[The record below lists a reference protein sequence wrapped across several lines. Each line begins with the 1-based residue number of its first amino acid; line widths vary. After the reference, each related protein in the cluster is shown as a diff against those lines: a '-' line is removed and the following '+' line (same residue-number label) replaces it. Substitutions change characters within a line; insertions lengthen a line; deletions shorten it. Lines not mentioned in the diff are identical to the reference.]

1 MNTPNNKR
9 RRESQRKMEN
19 AFTQLLQER
28 DIQQIHVTDICRL
41 AGVNR
46 TTFYANYRDIYALAD
61 SLLNHLQEDALSL
74 YSKEMEQRKSSH
86 DFLRLFHHI
95 RDHQIFYK
103 TYFKLH
109 ADGQLQV
116 FGYDVNEA
124 AYYGMEHID
133 YHIEF
138 FGAGLNAVLKKW
150 LSGGCRETPEE
161 ICAIIEAEYKNRR
174 CKPEA

>member
-9 RRESQRKMEN
+9 RRESQRKMED
-19 AFTQLLQER
+19 AFTQLLQEN
-28 DIQQIHVTDICRL
+28 DIQQITVTDICKL

-46 TTFYANYRDIYALAD
+46 TTFYANYQDIYALAD
-61 SLLNHLQEDALSL
+61 SVINHLQEDLLSL
-74 YSKEMEQRKSSH
+74 YQKEWEQGKSSH
-86 DFLRLFHHI
+86 DFLRLFCHI
-95 RDHQIFYK
+95 RDHQLFYK

-124 AYYGMEHID
+124 AYYNIKHID

-138 FGAGLNAVLKKW
+138 FGAGLNAVIKKW
-150 LSGGCRETPEE
+150 LSSGCRETPEE

-174 CKPEA
+174 YKPET